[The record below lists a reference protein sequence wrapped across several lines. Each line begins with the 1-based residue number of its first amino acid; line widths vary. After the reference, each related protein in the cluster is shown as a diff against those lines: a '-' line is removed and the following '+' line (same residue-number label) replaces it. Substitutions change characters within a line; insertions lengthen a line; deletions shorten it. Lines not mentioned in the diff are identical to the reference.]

1 MELQPYIKRSQKRV
15 NTALNKFLPNPKK
28 QPRDLYEAMRYAVL
42 NGGKRI
48 RSALVYATGD
58 ALGANPKVLD
68 RVSAAIEM
76 IHAFSLIHDD
86 LPALDNDDLRR
97 GKPSCH
103 KAFGEATAILAGDAL
118 HTLAFEILSHIDEKL
133 LPAKITLQMMR
144 LFSDAIG
151 PQGLAGGQALD
162 IAMVNESVTI
172 KELATT
178 YKLKTGNF
186 ITTSILMG
194 ALAARCQNKNVLSQL
209 KQFGDNIGLAFQIH
223 DDIIGVESDT
233 QKLGKTQ
240 GSDVMR
246 NKPTYPSLMGIEEA
260 KKIKTRTFN
269 KALHCLKKMR
279 METDQLAAIAAYV
292 IEREY

>member
-1 MELQPYIKRSQKRV
+1 MELQRYIKHSQKRV
-15 NTALNKFLPNPKK
+15 NTALAKLLPNPNKE
-28 QPRDLYEAMRYAVL
+28 PRELYKAMRYSVL

-103 KAFGEATAILAGDAL
+103 KAYGEATAILAGDAL
-118 HTLAFEILSHIDEKL
+118 HTLAFEVLTDISPKL
-133 LPAKITLQMMR
+133 LPPAMTLRMIH
-144 LFSDAIG
+144 LFADAIG
-151 PQGLAGGQALD
+151 PTGLAGGQALD
-162 IAMVNESVTI
+162 IAMVNEKVTI
-172 KELATT
+172 KALATT

-194 ALAARCQNKNVLSQL
+194 ALAARCQRKSVLDNL
-209 KQFGDNIGLAFQIH
+209 KKFGDAIGLAFQIH
-223 DDIIGVESDT
+223 DDIIGVETDT
-233 QKLGKTQ
+233 QTLGKPQ
-240 GSDVMR
+240 GSDVSR
-246 NKPTYPSLMGIEEA
+246 NKPTYPSLLGLDAA
-260 KKIKTRTFN
+260 KKIEKNTFNQAIRYLTKTR
-269 KALHCLKKMR
+269 MDY
-279 METDQLAAIAAYV
+279 EQLAAIAAYV
-292 IEREY
+292 IERDY